1 MIPLRELERRCQKP
15 DHRRVGNFVARRIAR
30 PAALRITWVVA
41 DSGVSANMA
50 TLAAWAAAV
59 VAAAAFSNGTIAG
72 WLVGAV
78 LLQIWYVFDHVD
90 GQLARLRGTAS
101 LDGAQLDYLMHH
113 TVNLILPLAVGYG
126 LFRRSLEPVWLL
138 IGLVWGLS
146 LLLVTLHHDARYRTF
161 FQRLKRLH
169 GTLQVVGGGGGRP
182 EATPAVPRRP
192 LRLAAWTTRKAC
204 EIHVVMNILTIIAL
218 IEWLASDHRLLLA
231 QGYAAGSTV
240 IAVVVTV
247 ASIARS
253 QRSQAAEVEFSA
265 WFRPAAGSRLKC
277 VDGWWQVEAENA
289 VAREVDCT

>member
-41 DSGVSANMA
+41 DSGLSANMA

-59 VAAAAFSNGTIAG
+59 VAAAAFGHGTIVG

-138 IGLVWGLS
+138 IGLAWGLS

-192 LRLAAWTTRKAC
+192 LRLAAWTARKAC

-218 IEWLASDHRLLLA
+218 IERLASDHRLLLA

-253 QRSQAAEVEFSA
+253 QRRQAAEVEFSA
-265 WFRPAAGSRLKC
+265 WFKPAAGSRLKC
-277 VDGWWQVEAENA
+277 VGGWWQVEEEGA

>member
-41 DSGVSANMA
+41 DSGLSANMA
-50 TLAAWAAAV
+50 TLAAWATAV
-59 VAAAAFSNGTIAG
+59 VAAAAFGHGTIAG

-138 IGLVWGLS
+138 IGLAWGLS

-192 LRLAAWTTRKAC
+192 LRLAAWTARKAC
-204 EIHVVMNILTIIAL
+204 EIHVMMNVLTIIAF
-218 IEWLASDHRLLLA
+218 IEWLASDRRLLLA
-231 QGYAAGSTV
+231 QGYAAVSTV

-247 ASIARS
+247 ASIAQS

-265 WFRPAAGSRLKC
+265 WFKPVAGSRLRC
-277 VDGWWQVEAENA
+277 VDGWWQVEAEDA

>member
-1 MIPLRELERRCQKP
+1 M
-15 DHRRVGNFVARRIAR
+15 ARRIAR
-30 PAALRITWVVA
+30 PAALRITWVVS
-41 DSGVSANMA
+41 DLGLSANMA
-50 TLAAWAAAV
+50 TLTAWAAAV
-59 VAAAAFSNGTIAG
+59 VAAAAFGHGTIAG
-72 WLVGAV
+72 WLVGSL
-78 LLQIWYVFDHVD
+78 LLQVWYLLDHVD

-126 LFRRSLEPVWLL
+126 FFRRSLEPMWLL
-138 IGLVWGLS
+138 TGLAWGLS
-146 LLLVTLHHDARYRTF
+146 LLLATLHHDARYRTF

-182 EATPAVPRRP
+182 EAAPAVPRRP
-192 LRLAAWTTRKAC
+192 LRLAAWTARKMC
-204 EIHVVMNILTIIAL
+204 EIHVAMNVLTMIAL

-231 QGYAAGSTV
+231 QSYAAGSTV
-240 IAVVVTV
+240 IAVAVTV

-265 WFRPAAGSRLKC
+265 WFRPAPGSRLKC
-277 VDGWWQVEAENA
+277 VDGWWQVEAEDA

>member
-1 MIPLRELERRCQKP
+1 MIPLRELESRCQKP
-15 DHRRVGNFVARRIAR
+15 DHRRVGNFMARRIAR

-41 DSGVSANMA
+41 DSGLSANMA
-50 TLAAWAAAV
+50 TLAAWATAV
-59 VAAAAFSNGTIAG
+59 VAAAAFGHGTIVG

-78 LLQIWYVFDHVD
+78 LLQIWYVLDHVD
-90 GQLARLRGTAS
+90 GQLARLQGAAS

-113 TVNLILPLAVGYG
+113 TVNLILPLAIGYG

-138 IGLVWGLS
+138 TGLVWGLS

-182 EATPAVPRRP
+182 EAMPAVPRRP
-192 LRLAAWTTRKAC
+192 LRLAAWTARKAC
-204 EIHVVMNILTIIAL
+204 EIHVVMNALTIIAL

-231 QGYAAGSTV
+231 QGFAAGSAA
-240 IAVVVTV
+240 IAVAVTV

-253 QRSQAAEVEFSA
+253 QRSRAAEAEFSA
-265 WFRPAAGSRLKC
+265 WFRPFVGTRLKC
-277 VDGWWQVEAENA
+277 VDGWWRVEEEDA
-289 VAREVDCT
+289 VLREIDLR

>member
-15 DHRRVGNFVARRIAR
+15 DHRRVGNFMARRIAR
-30 PAALRITWVVA
+30 PAALRITWIVA
-41 DSGVSANMA
+41 DSGLSANMA
-50 TLAAWAAAV
+50 TLAAWATAV
-59 VAAAAFSNGTIAG
+59 VAAAAFGYGTIAG

-78 LLQIWYVFDHVD
+78 LMQIWYVFDHVD

-126 LFRRSLEPVWLL
+126 FFRRSLEPMWLL
-138 IGLVWGLS
+138 TGLAWGLS
-146 LLLVTLHHDARYRTF
+146 LLLATLHHDARYRTF

-182 EATPAVPRRP
+182 EAAPAVPRRP
-192 LRLAAWTTRKAC
+192 LRLAAWTARKAC
-204 EIHVVMNILTIIAL
+204 EIHVMMNVLTIIAF
-218 IEWLASDHRLLLA
+218 IEWLASDQRLLLA
-231 QGYAAGSTV
+231 QGYAAVSTV

-253 QRSQAAEVEFSA
+253 QRNQAAEVEFSA
-265 WFRPAAGSRLKC
+265 WFRPAPGSRLKC
-277 VDGWWQVEAENA
+277 VDGWWQVEAEDA